1 MAGRHDN
8 EPVDTQERPGW
19 RQQVRDL
26 LRPEPEGAPL
36 SRKTVTADAA
46 FAIVLTFFALVAA
59 AAAKVPGG
67 DHPILIG
74 PHVPVP
80 PEPSMLPVPPE
91 PPMLPIPPELPVP
104 PLAPPPAFDVH
115 DIPWP
120 LTVLT
125 ALPLAVRRRYPL
137 TVFCVLMC
145 AALWV
150 RLNLTWITVLA
161 CVIGAYGAI
170 TYSRYR
176 VQAMAGLVLAAAL
189 AGAAFRHGLPSLP
202 GWSGPF
208 FVLLIAG
215 VLASFVRSW
224 RQRLGASQRRFIELQ
239 QTQEEAMRRAVESER
254 GRIAAELHDVVTHNV
269 SVMVIQTG
277 AARKVMDTAPEL
289 SKQAMLA
296 TEASGRAALSEL
308 RHVMG
313 LLSASD
319 NEKSD
324 GLEPQPGL
332 EQLSTLVEGV
342 RAAGIAV
349 SLTVSPPPGPLP
361 PGVDLTAY
369 RVVQEGLTNTIK
381 HAVGA
386 VATVTIGHHGDWLE
400 IEVADTGGVP
410 EAGAPEAGNGRG
422 LIGLRERL
430 AVYGGT
436 LEAGRL
442 IGGGY
447 QVKARVPWRT
457 A

>member
-1 MAGRHDN
+1 
-8 EPVDTQERPGW
+8 
-19 RQQVRDL
+19 
-26 LRPEPEGAPL
+26 
-36 SRKTVTADAA
+36 
-46 FAIVLTFFALVAA
+46 
-59 AAAKVPGG
+59 
-67 DHPILIG
+67 
-74 PHVPVP
+74 
-80 PEPSMLPVPPE
+80 
-91 PPMLPIPPELPVP
+91 
-104 PLAPPPAFDVH
+104 
-115 DIPWP
+115 
-120 LTVLT
+120 
-125 ALPLAVRRRYPL
+125 
-137 TVFCVLMC
+137 
-145 AALWV
+145 
-150 RLNLTWITVLA
+150 
-161 CVIGAYGAI
+161 
-170 TYSRYR
+170 
-176 VQAMAGLVLAAAL
+176 
-189 AGAAFRHGLPSLP
+189 
-202 GWSGPF
+202 
-208 FVLLIAG
+208 
-215 VLASFVRSW
+215 
-224 RQRLGASQRRFIELQ
+224 
-239 QTQEEAMRRAVESER
+239 
-254 GRIAAELHDVVTHNV
+254 
-269 SVMVIQTG
+269 MVIQTG

-410 EAGAPEAGNGRG
+410 ASGAPEAGTQAGNGRG

-457 A
+457 P